1 MARRFTG
8 ALAGPR
14 RSWVAVQRGSP
25 ERAFDCTMA
34 YVANVRHTDGLA
46 AFLRDVGQHLRT
58 TELSGVR
65 EKSPLDVVSDLD
77 FWAEGQIS
85 EYLRRHYPGDAILSE
100 ETATNVEYV
109 DRIWVLDPLDG
120 TVNRTSEIPYFAISL
135 ALLEH
140 GSPTLGWVYDPVH
153 DEMYSA
159 VAGQGAY
166 LNGSRL
172 QVAQAGVRGI
182 SLTSGLIQRMA
193 ESNPQALVEL
203 LSSHGKLRNFGAY
216 ALQLAY
222 VAAGRLSAAAS
233 TETRLWDNLAGAL
246 LVREA
251 GGHFTDLTGEDP
263 FPLQAGHPALRG
275 AANPNVAAAAS
286 VHPPILRLFN
296 SLSVLESGP
305 DSEV

>member
-1 MARRFTG
+1 MSGERR
-8 ALAGPR
+8 
-14 RSWVAVQRGSP
+14 VAAVR
-25 ERAFDCTMA
+25 RAFRRAIA
-34 YVANVRHTDGLA
+34 YVPNVRRHDGLA
-46 AFLRDVGQHLRT
+46 AFLRDVGQHLRM

-77 FWAEGQIS
+77 FWAEEQITG
-85 EYLRRHYPGDAILSE
+85 YLKRHYPSDAVLSE
-100 ETATNVEYV
+100 ETATHVEYA

-140 GSPTLGWVYDPVH
+140 GTPTLGWVYDPVH
-153 DEMYSA
+153 DELYA
-159 VAGQGAY
+159 AAAGEGAY
-166 LNGSRL
+166 LNGTRIA
-172 QVAQAGVRGI
+172 VAQGGVRGI

-193 ESNPQALVEL
+193 SAHPQALVEL

-251 GGHFTDLTGEDP
+251 GGRFTDLAGDDP
-263 FPLQAGHPALRG
+263 FPIQAGHAALRG
-275 AANPNVAAAAS
+275 SANGCIAAAES
-286 VHPPILRLFN
+286 VHPPIVRLIR
-296 SLSVLESGP
+296 SLAALEEASDG
-305 DSEV
+305 EV